1 MEGTCEECRVDEDC
15 KSDNG
20 EWHCQCKQD
29 FNVTGEADGEV
40 GWYSEMSGTW
50 GGTYSCV

>member
-29 FNVTGEADGEV
+29 FNVTGAEDYAAVREDMWQLLRSV
-40 GWYSEMSGTW
+40 KL
-50 GGTYSCV
+50 